1 MKNKIFNF
9 YVDFICKKCNITR
22 QQLFLKT
29 KQRQYSLPR
38 FMLYYICSKRPIGST
53 EISNLMKQN
62 GLDVPRQN
70 IDCGIDKIKNIKDKD
85 IWEIINS
92 CIITFKNQ

>member
-1 MKNKIFNF
+1 M
-9 YVDFICKKCNITR
+9 
-22 QQLFLKT
+22 
-29 KQRQYSLPR
+29 
-38 FMLYYICSKRPIGST
+38 GST

-70 IDCGIDKIKNIKDKD
+70 IDYGIDKIKNIKDKD